1 MTSLPTCL
9 LLRQNVLGDGPD
21 GQRGREHP
29 PSSSG
34 SLQRRH
40 QLQTLHLEW
49 QRWIQE
55 SLEQPGVL
63 QGPVVPGDR

>member
-1 MTSLPTCL
+1 MTVCACVC
-9 LLRQNVLGDGPD
+9 RHDVLGDGPD
-21 GQRGREHP
+21 GRSGGERPQ
-29 PSSSG
+29 SSSR

-49 QRWIQE
+49 QRRIQE